1 MKNKGRLFSGGLRY
15 NSPMNST
22 ARLIV
27 SVLFLMAALSNM
39 VSGNVAPTV
48 LLGAIGLY
56 VGRKLVRGGKLVLGD

>member
-1 MKNKGRLFSGGLRY
+1 
-15 NSPMNST
+15 MNST